1 MQPYLWKE
9 IPNEFCNSP
18 APRGSLYVLL
28 ASLLL
33 AFDERRS
40 VSTPEY
46 DPCATSNDLLRRLVA
61 KHAAKPMNYHPIA
74 QSPDDLPNNQ
84 NAPVISMGP
93 YLLESGQVTGTD
105 SDGLRYCFNLV
116 RSGTLGE

>member
-1 MQPYLWKE
+1 MQ
-9 IPNEFCNSP
+9 S
-18 APRGSLYVLL
+18 V
-28 ASLLL
+28 LL

-46 DPCATSNDLLRRLVA
+46 NSYLTSNDLLRRLVA
-61 KHAAKPMNYHPIA
+61 KHSATALNYDSIA
-74 QSPDDLPNNQ
+74 QSSDGVPNKENEP
-84 NAPVISMGP
+84 AISMGP

-116 RSGTLGE
+116 RSEPLGE